1 MQKLKLSA
9 STLCSCLGR
18 GMTAHRDALLNECG
32 GLERAD
38 LDDIE
43 LDTWIGRVADVEDVL
58 LPDGLRDYDCRNNRL
73 AQQAIETDGFADAVG
88 AAIER
93 YGRGRIGVFLGT
105 STSGIRQGEIAYAL
119 RDPEGDTLPD
129 DFRYNTTQQMFSVGD
144 FTRRLLGLRGV
155 AEVVS
160 TACSSSAKVF
170 AVAQRFM
177 NAGFCEAAIVGGV
190 DSLCQMTLY
199 GFNSLQ
205 LVSAQPCRPADR
217 DRDGL
222 NIGEAAG
229 FALLE
234 WQESDAD
241 ICLLGCAE
249 TSDAWHMSTPSPD
262 GAGAALAMRA
272 ALTDAGLEPSQ
283 IDYVNL
289 HGTATPANDLAE
301 DAALLDV
308 FNGGVSCSS
317 TKGFTGHALGAA
329 GIVEALFSCI
339 AIENDIAFRSLNTAN
354 VDERIRSPILLETA
368 RLPIGKV
375 MTNSFGFGGTNA
387 SLIFGRTP

>member
-1 MQKLKLSA
+1 MHKLKLSA

-18 GMTAHRDALLNECG
+18 GMTAHRDALLDECG

-38 LDDIE
+38 FNEIE
-43 LDTWIGRVADVEDVL
+43 LDTWIGRVADVDDVS
-58 LPDGLRDYDCRNNRL
+58 LPNELRNYDCRNNRL
-73 AQQAIETDGFADAVG
+73 AQLAIETDGFGDAIAG
-88 AAIER
+88 AIER

-105 STSGIRQGEIAYAL
+105 STSGVREGEIAYAS
-119 RDPEGDTLPD
+119 RDPKRDTLPEE
-129 DFRYNTTQQMFSVGD
+129 FRYNTTQQMFSVGD

-170 AVAQRFM
+170 AVAQRYM
-177 NAGFCEAAIVGGV
+177 NAGFCDAAIVGGV

-199 GFNSLQ
+199 GFDSLQ
-205 LVSAQPCRPADR
+205 LVSKHPCRPADR

-234 WQESDAD
+234 WQNSDGD
-241 ICLLGCAE
+241 ICLLGCGE

-262 GAGAALAMRA
+262 GAGAALAMRE
-272 ALTDAGLEPSQ
+272 ALTAAGLEPSQ

-289 HGTATPANDLAE
+289 HGTATPANDLSE

-308 FNGGVSCSS
+308 FNGAVPCSS

-329 GIVEALFSCI
+329 GIVEALFACI

-354 VDERIRSPILLETA
+354 VDERICSPILLETA
-368 RLPIGKV
+368 RFPVGKV
-375 MTNSFGFGGTNA
+375 MTNSFGFGGTNM
-387 SLIFGRTP
+387 SLVFGKAP

>member
-1 MQKLKLSA
+1 MRKLKVSA

-18 GMTAHRDALLNECG
+18 GIAAHRGALLNERG

-38 LDDIE
+38 LGE
-43 LDTWIGRVADVEDVL
+43 TKLDTWIGRVADVEGVSLTD
-58 LPDGLRDYDCRNNRL
+58 DLRDYDCRNNRL
-73 AQQAIETDGFADAVG
+73 AQLAIDTDGFQDAVDD
-88 AAIER
+88 AIER
-93 YGRGRIGVFLGT
+93 YGPARIGVFLGT
-105 STSGIRQGEIAYAL
+105 STSGIREGEVAYES
-119 RDPEGDTLPD
+119 RDPKRDTLPEG
-129 DFRYNTTQQMFSVGD
+129 FRYSTTQQMFSVGD
-144 FTRRLLGLRGV
+144 FARRLLGLRGV

-177 NAGFCEAAIVGGV
+177 NAGFCDAAIVGGV
-190 DSLCQMTLY
+190 DSLCHTTLF

-205 LVSAQPCRPADR
+205 LVSTRVCRPADR

-241 ICLLGCAE
+241 ICLLGCGE
-249 TSDAWHMSTPSPD
+249 TSDAWHMSTPRPD
-262 GAGAALAMRA
+262 GASAARAMRA
-272 ALTDAGLEPSQ
+272 ALTAAGLEPSQ

-289 HGTATPANDLAE
+289 HGTATRANDLAE
-301 DAALLDV
+301 DAALLEV
-308 FNGGVSCSS
+308 FDGAVVCSS

-339 AIENDIAFRSLNTAN
+339 AIAEDIAFRSLNTTN

-368 RLPIGKV
+368 RLPIRNV

-387 SLIFGRTP
+387 SLIFGRAP